1 MLFNYYNYYIT
12 PKLHFYSDKY
22 EIFCSNTAIYFQ
34 VATIAYSRQTL
45 IKFDPTWLEM
55 DEIIIFEVIG
65 QKIIPLSINPGR
77 IVLTSLNVY
86 FQPFNN
92 YEVVSYL
99 IYYIIFNTFID
110 NMQLYN

>member
-1 MLFNYYNYYIT
+1 
-12 PKLHFYSDKY
+12 
-22 EIFCSNTAIYFQ
+22 
-34 VATIAYSRQTL
+34 
-45 IKFDPTWLEM
+45 M
-55 DEIIIFEVIG
+55 DENIIFEVIG

-99 IYYIIFNTFID
+99 IYYIKYVYTQYPPYCNIFYILDIKN
-110 NMQLYN
+110 